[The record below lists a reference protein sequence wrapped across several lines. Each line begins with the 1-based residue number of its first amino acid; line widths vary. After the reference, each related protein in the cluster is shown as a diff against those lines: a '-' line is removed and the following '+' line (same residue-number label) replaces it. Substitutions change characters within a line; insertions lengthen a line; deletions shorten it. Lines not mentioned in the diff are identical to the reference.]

1 MRARQAGLRS
11 LHCHRPPD
19 PETPRRIQVARQ
31 IVAERCKIEAVA
43 ERLNTKV
50 PVVCAML
57 GGGAL
62 RRECLQQH
70 GRTPAVLL
78 GA

>member
-1 MRARQAGLRS
+1 
-11 LHCHRPPD
+11 
-19 PETPRRIQVARQ
+19 VARQ

-57 GGGAL
+57 GGHFDVSA
-62 RRECLQQH
+62 CKSTA
-70 GRTPAVLL
+70 GRLPSF
-78 GA
+78 